1 MCAMSRWPRCRRC
14 SVATRPTAVNLH
26 WALARMRGALA
37 GLQPEARAAAA
48 YAEAAAICDEDVAL
62 CRAIGEH
69 GLPLIREVRGWPD
82 GEVTPDG
89 WAATWYDLQE
99 LEAHDWLGGAWTQP
113 VDVYTRDGWGKQP
126 LHERTGHFRA
136 GLAALRA
143 WVGAQ
148 PARLL
153 MAFD

>member
-1 MCAMSRWPRCRRC
+1 MGSDMMLRAQTKQDSGWVDIDLPGPLWVVLTDRNY
-14 SVATRPTAVNLH
+14 AVF
-26 WALARMRGALA
+26 GALA
-37 GLQPEARAAAA
+37 GVRNS
-48 YAEAAAICDEDVAL
+48 Y
-62 CRAIGEH
+62 

-89 WAATWYDLQE
+89 FAATWYDLQE

>member
-1 MCAMSRWPRCRRC
+1 MGSDMMLRVQTKQDSGWVDIDLPGPLWVVLTNRNY
-14 SVATRPTAVNLH
+14 AVF
-26 WALARMRGALA
+26 GALA
-37 GLQPEARAAAA
+37 GVRNS
-48 YAEAAAICDEDVAL
+48 Y
-62 CRAIGEH
+62 

-89 WAATWYDLQE
+89 WAATWYDLQQ

-126 LHERTGHFRA
+126 LHERTGHFRE

>member
-1 MCAMSRWPRCRRC
+1 MQTKQDSGWVDIDLPGPLWVVLTNRNY
-14 SVATRPTAVNLH
+14 AVF
-26 WALARMRGALA
+26 GALA
-37 GLQPEARAAAA
+37 GVRNS
-48 YAEAAAICDEDVAL
+48 Y
-62 CRAIGEH
+62 

-126 LHERTGHFRA
+126 LHERTGHFRE
-136 GLAALRA
+136 GLGGCTACAAAHGVRLIG
-143 WVGAQ
+143 VGGRVC
-148 PARLL
+148 PSPPSSWGSPSS
-153 MAFD
+153 MTGGT